1 MSSPSV
7 PAGGASG
14 PSVVA
19 LIPARGGSKGVPSK
33 NLRRIGGVPLVA
45 RAVHAAR
52 AAGIEAIWV
61 STDDP
66 VIADVARTAGA
77 GVIIRPVE
85 LAGDDASSESALLHA
100 LDELAEGGVLPRT
113 IAFLQATSPFI
124 DAAALARAVDR
135 VDRGSDDVVLAAFPT
150 YAFLWSVD
158 GGGAAAVNHDQRVRP
173 RRQDREPHWQE
184 TGAFYVLSASGFL
197 ANRFRFFGRIGVEA
211 VEESTAVEI
220 DDAAQLAAA
229 ERIGAAH
236 RLVPAVLD
244 VDAVI
249 TDFDGVHTDD
259 RAWTDADGAESV
271 QVSRADGL
279 GVEML
284 RDAGVP
290 VLIMS
295 RERNRV
301 VAARAAKLQVEV
313 LQAVDDKAAAL
324 TAWAQ
329 ARHIPLER
337 IAYVGND
344 VNDAG
349 ALRLVGWPIV
359 VPGAHPSVLPLARHV
374 LTTAGGLGAV
384 REVAE
389 MVLAARATGR
399 PRAGAVPLSG
409 GVNQER
415 GDDR

>member
-1 MSSPSV
+1 MSTQSLV
-7 PAGGASG
+7 GG

-52 AAGIEAIWV
+52 AAGIDAVWV
-61 STDDP
+61 STDDRG
-66 VIADVARTAGA
+66 IADVARTAGA
-77 GVIIRPVE
+77 GVIVRPAE
-85 LAGDDASSESALLHA
+85 LSGDDASSESALLHA

-113 IAFLQATSPFI
+113 IVFLQATSPFI

-135 VDRGSDDVVLAAFPT
+135 VESGSDDVVFSAFAT
-150 YAFLWSVD
+150 YAFLWSLGD
-158 GGGAAAVNHDQRVRP
+158 GGADGVNHDRTARP

-184 TGAFYVLSASGFL
+184 TGAFYVLQAAGFL
-197 ANRFRFFGRIGVEA
+197 VNRFRFFGRIGVEGVA
-211 VEESTAVEI
+211 ESTAVEI

-229 ERIGAAH
+229 ERIGADH
-236 RLVPAVLD
+236 RLTHHGSTDPRLASAGLD
-244 VDAVI
+244 VDVVI

-259 RAWTDADGAESV
+259 RATVDADGTESV

-284 RDAGVP
+284 RDAGVQ
-290 VLIMS
+290 VVIMS

-313 LQAVDDKAAAL
+313 LQAVDDKAAAV
-324 TAWAQ
+324 TAWAVE
-329 ARHIPLER
+329 RRVPLER

-349 ALRLVGWPIV
+349 ALSLVGWPIV

-374 LTTAGGLGAV
+374 LTTGGGRGAV

-389 MVLAARATGR
+389 MVLAARTG
-399 PRAGAVPLSG
+399 
-409 GVNQER
+409 
-415 GDDR
+415 GDGR

>member
-1 MSSPSV
+1 MSGQAI
-7 PAGGASG
+7 PAAEATG

-19 LIPARGGSKGVPSK
+19 LIPARGGSKGLPSK

-45 RAVHAAR
+45 RAVQAAR
-52 AAGIEAIWV
+52 AAGIAAVWV

-66 VIADVARTAGA
+66 EIAEVSRTAGA
-77 GVIIRPVE
+77 GVILRPAE

-124 DAAALARAVDR
+124 DDAALARAVQR
-135 VDRGSDDVVLAAFPT
+135 VDRGSDDVVIAAFPT
-150 YAFLWSVD
+150 YAFLWSMAD
-158 GGGAAAVNHDQRVRP
+158 RGAIGANHDQRVRQ
-173 RRQDREPHWQE
+173 RRQDREAQWQE
-184 TGAFYVLSASGFL
+184 TGAFYVLSARGFL
-197 ANRFRFFGRIGVEA
+197 ANRFRFFGRVGVEA
-211 VEESTAVEI
+211 VAESTAVEI
-220 DDAAQLAAA
+220 DDEAQLATA
-229 ERIGAAH
+229 ERIGGSNS
-236 RLVPAVLD
+236 PAEGPPADRRPTPLD
-244 VDAVI
+244 VDAVV

-259 RAWTDADGAESV
+259 RASVDADGMESV

-279 GVEML
+279 GVAML

-290 VLIMS
+290 LVIMS

-324 TAWAQ
+324 TAWAA
-329 ARHIPLER
+329 ARRIPLER

-344 VNDAG
+344 VNDAS
-349 ALRLVGWPIV
+349 ALALVGWPIV

-374 LTTAGGLGAV
+374 LTAAGGRGAV

-389 MVLAARATGR
+389 MVLAARAG
-399 PRAGAVPLSG
+399 
-409 GVNQER
+409 